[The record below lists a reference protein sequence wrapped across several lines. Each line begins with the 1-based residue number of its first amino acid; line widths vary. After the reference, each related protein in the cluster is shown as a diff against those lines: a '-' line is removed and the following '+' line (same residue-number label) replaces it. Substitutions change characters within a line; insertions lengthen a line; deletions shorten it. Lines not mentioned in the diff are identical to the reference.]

1 MIPSA
6 RWPAILFGPKIL
18 GAAAA
23 QARRAQEETHRAF
36 AALYTARR
44 EIERVHEGLQRKR
57 PGLARVVENA
67 AGVVN
72 HQVELALG
80 REWFP
85 EPPDESDEPLDWSA
99 AELRELPSGEA
110 VELLAEEIFTLAM
123 ALAAASE
130 DVPRRWKPA
139 LRQCFG
145 SLALVVARMEEA
157 TLAWSP
163 DTAARGTA

>member
-23 QARRAQEETHRAF
+23 QARRAQEETHNAF

-44 EIERVHEGLQRKR
+44 EVALVHEGLQRQR
-57 PGLARVVENA
+57 PGLARAVKNA
-67 AGVVN
+67 SDMVH

-80 REWFP
+80 QEWFP
-85 EPPDESDEPLDWSA
+85 ERPDESAEPLGWSA
-99 AELRELPSGEA
+99 AELLELPSGEA

-130 DVPRRWKPA
+130 DVPRDWKPA
-139 LRQCFG
+139 LRQCLG
-145 SLALVVARMEEA
+145 SLSLVVARLGEA
-157 TLAWSP
+157 ALADGEGP
-163 DTAARGTA
+163 GA

>member
-23 QARRAQEETHRAF
+23 QARRAQKETHNAF

-44 EIERVHEGLQRKR
+44 EIERVHEGLQRQR
-57 PGLARVVENA
+57 PGLARTVQTA

-80 REWFP
+80 QEWFP
-85 EPPDESDEPLDWSA
+85 EPPEKNAEPLDWNA
-99 AELRELPSGEA
+99 AELLELPSGEA
-110 VELLAEEIFTLAM
+110 IELLAEEIFTLAM

-130 DVPRRWKPA
+130 DVPRHWKPA
-139 LRQCFG
+139 LRHCFG
-145 SLALVVARMEEA
+145 SLSLVVARLEEA
-157 TLAWSP
+157 ALAWLQEP
-163 DTAARGTA
+163 HIRERA